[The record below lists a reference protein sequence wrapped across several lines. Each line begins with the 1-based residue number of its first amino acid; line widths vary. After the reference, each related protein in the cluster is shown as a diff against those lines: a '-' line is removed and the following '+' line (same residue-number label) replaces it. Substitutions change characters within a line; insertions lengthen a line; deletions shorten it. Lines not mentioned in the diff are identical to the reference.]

1 MLYMCIYIYIYIYVV
16 TMVTKA
22 MVRVTVLYTA
32 VGAKYITRAYLHEET
47 LQSFG
52 VIVKI

>member
-1 MLYMCIYIYIYIYVV
+1 MLYIYIYIYVV

-32 VGAKYITRAYLHEET
+32 VRAKCITRAYLHEET
-47 LQSFG
+47 LQSYG
-52 VIVKI
+52 VIAKV